1 MTAHERRAAVAAK
14 YGTLIG
20 RNLYSQPLRDYCFR
34 KYKDGNYYSDCSSS
48 ISLTYDEVGEGFGN
62 LNTAVPVI
70 LGYSLVAFYDIS
82 FSINTT
88 ILSPREEFVASAFAL
103 HDTVADG
110 TLRSKRSWLIIVV
123 DEVAHG

>member
-1 MTAHERRAAVAAK
+1 MAAK

-62 LNTAVPVI
+62 LNTA
-70 LGYSLVAFYDIS
+70 GMYTSVAF
-82 FSINTT
+82 
-88 ILSPREEFVASAFAL
+88 
-103 HDTVADG
+103 
-110 TLRSKRSWLIIVV
+110 LRGNAWIEI
-123 DEVAHG
+123 

>member
-48 ISLTYDEVGEGFGN
+48 ICYTYQEAGEGWGVQPRGGCE
-62 LNTAVPVI
+62 LK
-70 LGYSLVAFYDIS
+70 YSQHKEAEREVCVQ
-82 FSINTT
+82 
-88 ILSPREEFVASAFAL
+88 PRGGCELKCHPARNRRGWMECSAAWRL
-103 HDTVADG
+103 
-110 TLRSKRSWLIIVV
+110 
-123 DEVAHG
+123 